1 MSKSTSV
8 VKASD
13 AVVSPVDVNQVCVFL
28 MLSIGFSPGFT
39 NPPNQQISKASKA
52 LLAHIKKAT
61 AASTAVSKNL
71 LADEES
77 TVAETPIWLTL
88 TTKKHIADTNRLQ
101 PSKIVLPNPL
111 NADNESTI
119 CIIVADPQRHYK
131 NVVASEEF
139 PEDLR
144 NRITRVI
151 DVTHL
156 KAKFKTYEAQ
166 RQLFNDHD
174 IFLADD
180 RIVNRLPKHLGKTFF
195 KSTAKRPVPVVFM
208 KPREKVD
215 GKRVPKPKGVKT
227 KRDPVENVNARPTPE
242 IVAEIRKA
250 IGSALVSVCFSS
262 RNPSRCTLHRYS

>member
-1 MSKSTSV
+1 
-8 VKASD
+8 
-13 AVVSPVDVNQVCVFL
+13 
-28 MLSIGFSPGFT
+28 MLSLVQLQLAFCPDFA
-39 NPPNQQISKASKA
+39 NPPNQQITKASKA
-52 LLAHIKKAT
+52 LLSHIKKAT

-88 TTKKHIADTNRLQ
+88 TTKKHISDTNRLQ

-151 DVTHL
+151 DVSHL
-156 KAKFKTYEAQ
+156 KTKFKTYEAQ

-195 KSTAKRPVPVVFM
+195 KSHAKRPVPVVFM
-208 KPREKVD
+208 KQREKVD
-215 GKRVPKPKGVKT
+215 GKRVPKPKGPKA

-250 IGSALVSVCFSS
+250 IDAALVSVCLIFYFFFISFITY
-262 RNPSRCTLHRYS
+262 PSRYIFLCLDQKTNTFCV